1 MPRKQTRKTQ
11 LAASKAA
18 AEGHAI
24 RSMPAAE
31 ALSFLRDTR
40 GVTTWTARDMA
51 ESLKISSA
59 DAKHVIAILELQ
71 GYVKRA
77 HNDEW
82 MTTLSGEEVSGSQIP
97 RYRRERIERA
107 LEELRTRIAGLN
119 RDPNAEYK
127 IEQAVAF
134 GDFLSD
140 RPRAQS
146 AEVGVRLL
154 RQGDSAN
161 SNSAE
166 ERKTQAA
173 FLRRL
178 QGRGGLLHVR
188 PFEEWMSERTHR
200 KLLT

>member
-1 MPRKQTRKTQ
+1 MRRERTPKPKAGTP
-11 LAASKAA
+11 KAA
-18 AEGHAI
+18 AEAHAI

-51 ESLKISSA
+51 ESLKIGVA

-71 GYVKRA
+71 GYVKRTED
-77 HNDEW
+77 DEW
-82 MTTLSGEEVSGSQIP
+82 MTTLSGEEVSGSRIP
-97 RYRRERIERA
+97 RYTRQRIERA
-107 LEELRTRIAGLN
+107 LEELRIRIAGIN
-119 RDPNAEYK
+119 RDPNAGYK

-134 GDFLSD
+134 GDFLSE
-140 RPRAQS
+140 RQRVQS

-154 RQGDSAN
+154 RRGDSGN

-166 ERKTQAA
+166 EHKTQQT

-200 KLLT
+200 KLP

>member
-1 MPRKQTRKTQ
+1 MRRERTPKPKEGT
-11 LAASKAA
+11 SKAA
-18 AEGHAI
+18 AEAHAI

-40 GVTTWTARDMA
+40 GVSTWTARDMS
-51 ESLKISSA
+51 ESLKIGLI

-77 HNDEW
+77 TNDEW
-82 MTTLSGEEVSGSQIP
+82 MTTLSGEEVSGSRIP
-97 RYRRERIERA
+97 RYTRQRIERA
-107 LEELRTRIAGLN
+107 LEELRIRIAGIN
-119 RDPNAEYK
+119 RDPKAGYK
-127 IEQAVAF
+127 IEEAVAF
-134 GDFLSD
+134 GDFLSE
-140 RPRAQS
+140 RPRVQS

-154 RQGDSAN
+154 RRGDGAD

-166 ERKTQAA
+166 ERKTQQT

-188 PFEEWMSERTHR
+188 PFEEWMSARTHR
-200 KLLT
+200 KC